1 MENIYQ
7 NGKVTKTSIDGWAH
21 MHHYDWFNQFKD
33 SQSFENHLKFF
44 RKIVIQRCKLKIIT
58 LKKYVKHWVQ
68 ILIWLSQYLQRNW
81 EC

>member
-33 SQSFENHLKFF
+33 SH
-44 RKIVIQRCKLKIIT
+44 LKIIW
-58 LKKYVKHWVQ
+58 KFSEK
-68 ILIWLSQYLQRNW
+68 
-81 EC
+81 